1 MSLTVVEWTIVIS
14 LISLVLSISAIA
26 YFMYVRMRQLSNE
39 LARLNVKVEITDDE
53 ISRLYSDME
62 RFEKN
67 LLRSI

>member
-26 YFMYVRMRQLSNE
+26 YLMYVRMRQLSNE